1 MPTIKNRPA
10 TYTTR
15 AKLTSPK
22 RVTTTDRCS
31 ESELRQRVT
40 SRKLTIDSS
49 GYVHWQT
56 QKKPRR

>member
-22 RVTTTDRCS
+22 RVTTERCS
-31 ESELRQRVT
+31 ESELRQSMT
-40 SRKLTIDSS
+40 SRKLTIDSA
-49 GYVHWQT
+49 GYVHWRT
-56 QKKPRR
+56 TKKPQR

>member
-1 MPTIKNRPA
+1 MSTIKNRPA

-22 RVTTTDRCS
+22 RVATERCS

-40 SRKLTIDSS
+40 ARKLNIDSA
-49 GYVHWQT
+49 GYVQWRT
-56 QKKPRR
+56 TKKPQR